1 MELFEL
7 TKNLIEIESISGNE
21 QKVVDFVK
29 DYLRERHFNI
39 ELQEVVDARCN
50 LYAIQDEPDL
60 VLTTHF
66 DTVAPY
72 IPFSEDEEYIYGRGA
87 CDAKGIMAAQI
98 KTVER
103 LLEEGWKNIGLLFVI
118 GEEVGSPGARA
129 AGRLHSTSKYFING
143 EPTENKLAIGSKGA
157 LRVILETSGVSAHS
171 AYPDLGDSAILKLL
185 EVLNDL
191 NTVEMPRHEIL
202 GETTLNIG
210 TIHGGTQANV
220 VPDFTKTEIM
230 LRTVT
235 SADEIEQLLEQTING
250 RADIHYAF
258 HSDPLFLK
266 KVDGFETTVVS
277 FATDIPLLT
286 NFGKPLL
293 MGPGSIHDAHSEHE
307 RISKQQLTDAVDIYC
322 ELVKKLITKK

>member
-7 TKNLIEIESISGNE
+7 TKKLIEIESISGNE

-29 DYLRERHFNI
+29 DYLQKLHFHV

-50 LYAIQDEPDL
+50 LYATQDDPDL
-60 VLTTHF
+60 ILTTHF

-103 LLEEGWKNIGLLFVI
+103 LLDEGWKNIGLLFVI

-129 AGRLHSTSKYFING
+129 AGRMHSTSKYFING

-191 NTVEMPRHEIL
+191 NAVEMPRDEIL

-210 TIHGGTQANV
+210 TIQGGTQANV

-235 SADEIEQLLEQTING
+235 SADEIKQLLEQTING

-258 HSDPLFLK
+258 HSDPLFLE
-266 KVDGFETTVVS
+266 KVDGFESTVVS

-307 RISKQQLTDAVDIYC
+307 RISKKQLTDAVDIYC
-322 ELVKKLITKK
+322 ELAKKLVEQQ